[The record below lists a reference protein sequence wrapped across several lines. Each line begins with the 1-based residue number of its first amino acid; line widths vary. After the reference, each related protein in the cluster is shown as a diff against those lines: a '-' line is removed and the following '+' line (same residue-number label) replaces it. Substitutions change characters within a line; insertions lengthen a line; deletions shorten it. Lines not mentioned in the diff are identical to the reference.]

1 MFKNTFKT
9 ILLSMLSLF
18 LVLGGIALPVSAE
31 ETEVTG
37 YQNTDYAKRTVLY
50 LPNPEATGHYVTTN
64 PIKTPDGR
72 AIYCVDPE
80 WYTEYL
86 RPGDSPSG
94 VLLQNLGSSGAVRR
108 EIYNALESG
117 YIYYPNSK
125 GINDGLDFFNEVK
138 SRIESSVSDV
148 YGYYVPLTVE
158 DFQAASAFA
167 LHIIG
172 GEYSFDDL
180 FNSAD
185 SLTYDNVLAYNP
197 SIEDLGPENFN
208 ALKTEMLSLINLIV
222 ETFNQNVSTQQAN
235 TKAWQALGD
244 FSVPQVLTN
253 VSFELPSRISSSSI
267 SLNGTG
273 RLGLVQN
280 STNIINILEASGGNP
295 SSISFDVS
303 EIFPASSGVSSA
315 TLSFGSVSID
325 AINSINS
332 LLCESPILT
341 LNVNSSVYNNWIK
354 SQESM
359 PVSSSPEI
367 TLYDFSYVHPGAFFT
382 QNGVYQDMFL
392 TDARYVTARLMGYT
406 VQNYSS
412 EVKIRKL
419 DDVTPTPNPVAGV
432 EINLFKNGAAVTKN
446 FYGDDL
452 TLVTD
457 SDGYITLN
465 DLEPGTYTYKEVASS
480 APAGYIPS
488 TETYTFIINEDGTID
503 VNNSQLEFV
512 NKITSVTL
520 TKTDLVNGQP
530 VPGAT
535 IEISGGDLVE
545 PIVKVTD
552 AEGKIVL
559 EKLEPGT
566 YTFKETFAPAG
577 YILSEETATFTIGND
592 GRVSGK
598 TTLTNAPKPFVTVSK
613 KSIGEPSIP
622 LEGARFELTYP
633 NGGTAQFVT
642 DSQGKI
648 TFADKDN
655 RSIGLDKGRYSF
667 KEIAAPEGYILVSGQ
682 EPQGTFTVD
691 EQGNVTPR
699 KEFSFTNAKKPDVTL
714 TKTDLVEGDPV
725 PGATIEVKNA
735 EGNPIKNSP
744 FVTDSNGK
752 ITLSSLDPGT
762 YTFTETIA
770 PEGYIKN
777 EETVTFTVN
786 NDGTI
791 SGKQTMT
798 NAPKPDVLFK
808 KVAAMLDGTTLNLE
822 GVEFILYKVTD
833 SSESEVR
840 RVVSDSNG
848 NVKFEKLDKGSY
860 VLREGTSP
868 NTFKKLSGDI
878 ASFKVTEDG
887 KVTGIVSD
895 TIKNEYITFEISK
908 SDLSTAEPV
917 PGATFKIFELEND
930 EEPIFEAVTG
940 QNGKIVI
947 KEGVLKRS
955 TKYYFIETDAPDGY
969 ILNPEH
975 HDFRVDADGN
985 IIAERV
991 DADGNTITN
1000 PNFNRLTNKLN
1011 SVTIKK
1017 VDSVATTTGIADVEF
1032 KLLDSKG
1039 NKVTKNALEKTLV
1052 LKTDSNG
1059 EIHIDALKPDV
1070 YTLIET
1076 KAANGYKLDA
1086 TKTITL
1092 TVEEGKQIVA
1102 SALTLPN
1109 EATEVVLEKED
1120 SATKAKVPGVT
1131 VKLYAENGVEVTT
1144 NALGQDLNLVT
1155 NSEGKL
1161 VFKYLPVGKY
1171 TYKEVAVPKGYS
1183 INKNVFAFEI
1193 KADGTVIGTLKFDN
1207 TKTHV
1212 VISKSDFTTSAPV
1225 EGATI
1230 EIIDNN
1236 GDVVFSQVTDSSG
1249 KLNIPDG
1256 TLSIGKY
1263 KFRETIAPEGYILNQ
1278 EEIEFEILE
1287 DGSISGTTEM
1297 KNKKTEVEILKT
1309 DALTE
1314 KPVKGAL
1321 IELYDEDKNIVT
1333 KYTDSFY
1340 TDEEGKVKFI
1350 GLPVGKYSYR
1360 EIQAPSG
1367 YLVNPE
1373 VYTFEV
1379 DKYGKVTGTLQF
1391 VDMPTSLVITKVND
1405 KTDKP
1410 VEGAEYTFFQG
1421 GVEYGKFVTNKDGQ
1435 IIIDNIPTGS
1445 YTYYETKAPV
1455 GYALDSNVYSFTVS
1469 SNGDKTGTF
1478 KVRDKETG
1486 MTLYKKD
1493 YTTGKSLQGAK
1504 FEIYDSSKKLVASAE
1519 TNAEGIFQIQALEP
1533 GSYTIKEVVA
1543 PSGYVITDKEYGFTI
1558 KADGTVEGD
1567 LTVYN
1572 KLSGGQPV
1580 PTPSNNTPVNTG
1592 SGNMVWLYISTLSI
1606 ALASLLIVLN
1616 RRKRLSK

>member
-18 LVLGGIALPVSAE
+18 LILGGIALPVSAE

-37 YQNTDYAKRTVLY
+37 YQNADYAKRTVLY
-50 LPNPEATGHYVTTN
+50 LDNPEVEGHYVTTN

-86 RPGDSPSG
+86 RPADSTSG
-94 VLLQNLGSSGAVRR
+94 VLLQDLGASGVVRR
-108 EIYNALESG
+108 DLYNALESG

-125 GINDGLDFFNEVK
+125 GINDGLDFFNEEK
-138 SRIESSVSDV
+138 SRIETTISDV

-172 GEYSFDDL
+172 GEYSFQDL

-185 SLTYDNVLAYNP
+185 SLGYESVLAFNP
-197 SIEDLGPENFN
+197 SIEDLGQENFN
-208 ALKTEMLSLINLIV
+208 ALKTEMLSLVNLIV
-222 ETFNQNVSTQQAN
+222 EAFNQNVSAQQAN
-235 TKAWQALGD
+235 TKSWQTLEN
-244 FSVPQVLTN
+244 FSVPQVLSN

-267 SLNGTG
+267 SLNGIG
-273 RLGLVQN
+273 LLGLVQN
-280 STNIINILEASGGNP
+280 STNIINILEESGGNP
-295 SSISFDVS
+295 SLISFDVS
-303 EIFPASSGVSSA
+303 EIFPASSGISSA

-325 AINSINS
+325 VINSINS

-341 LNVNSSVYNNWIK
+341 LSVNPSVYNNWIK

-367 TLYDFSYVHPGAFFT
+367 TLYDFSYIHPGAFFT
-382 QNGVYQDMFL
+382 QNGIYQDMFL

-419 DDVTPTPNPVAGV
+419 DNVTPTPNPVAGV
-432 EINLFKNGAAVTKN
+432 EINLFKNGVAVTKN
-446 FYGDDL
+446 FYGEDL

-457 SDGYITLN
+457 SNGYITLN

-480 APAGYIPS
+480 APTGYIPS
-488 TETYTFIINEDGTID
+488 AETYTFVINEDGTVD

-512 NKITSVTL
+512 NEITKIVL
-520 TKTDLVNGQP
+520 TKTDLVDGTP

-535 IEISGGDLVE
+535 IKITGRNVNYTKEFI
-545 PIVKVTD
+545 TD
-552 AEGKIVL
+552 REGKITI
-559 EKLEPGT
+559 EKLAPGT
-566 YTFKETFAPAG
+566 YEFKETDAPDG
-577 YILSEETATFTIGND
+577 YILNEETATFTIAAD

-598 TTLTNAPKPFVTVSK
+598 TTLTNAPKP
-613 KSIGEPSIP
+613 
-622 LEGARFELTYP
+622 
-633 NGGTAQFVT
+633 
-642 DSQGKI
+642 
-648 TFADKDN
+648 
-655 RSIGLDKGRYSF
+655 
-667 KEIAAPEGYILVSGQ
+667 
-682 EPQGTFTVD
+682 
-691 EQGNVTPR
+691 
-699 KEFSFTNAKKPDVTL
+699 DVTL
-714 TKTDLVEGDPV
+714 SKTDLVDGTPV
-725 PGATIEVKNA
+725 PGATIRVDGVNVDFTFTET
-735 EGNPIKNSP
+735 
-744 FVTDSNGK
+744 TDSQGK
-752 ITLSSLDPGT
+752 LVVPKLDPGT
-762 YTFTETIA
+762 YTFKETIA
-770 PEGYIKN
+770 PSDYILS
-777 EETVTFTVN
+777 EEIATFTVDKN
-786 NDGTI
+786 GNVT
-791 SGKQTMT
+791 GKQTMT
-798 NAPKPDVLFK
+798 NAPKPEITLTKADLGGNPLPGAKLKVTNVNTKEVLYDQVSETGQFTLNNVAPGTYLFEETVAPDGFILSSDKIQFTVNNLGKVTLPADGVLKNGPKPDVTFK
-808 KVAAMLDGTTLNLE
+808 KIALKDGGTVNIE
-822 GVEFILYKVTD
+822 GVEFSLYKADAPTVVID
-833 SSESEVR
+833 SK
-840 RVVSDSNG
+840 VSDATG
-848 NVKFEKLDKGSY
+848 TIKFEKLD
-860 VLREGTSP
+860 EGTYFVKETASP
-868 NTFKKLSGDI
+868 KTLKTLSEEI
-878 ASFKVTEDG
+878 ARFSVDNKG
-887 KVTGIVSD
+887 NITGLSETTVS
-895 TIKNEYITFEISK
+895 NEFITYEISK
-908 SDLSTAEPV
+908 LDLSTSEPV
-917 PGATFKIFELEND
+917 PGAKLSIYVKETDELVY
-930 EEPIFEAVTG
+930 EEFTDAS
-940 QNGKIVI
+940 GKLNIP
-947 KEGVLKRS
+947 EDLLERD
-955 TKYYFIETDAPDGY
+955 TEYYFVETDAPDGY

-975 HDFRVDADGN
+975 HNFTVDATGEISGKDS
-985 IIAERV
+985 
-991 DADGNTITN
+991 
-1000 PNFNRLTNKLN
+1000 LTNELN
-1011 SVTIKK
+1011 SVKIKK

-1032 KLLDSKG
+1032 KLLNSDQEEI
-1039 NKVTKNALEKTLV
+1039 TKNALGKTLV

-1092 TVEEGKQIVA
+1092 TVEDGKQIVA

-1131 VKLYAENGVEVTT
+1131 VKLYAENGIEVTT

-1171 TYKEVAVPKGYS
+1171 TYKEVSVPKGYS

-1193 KADGTVIGTLKFDN
+1193 KEDGTVIGTLKFDN

-1410 VEGAEYTFFQG
+1410 VEGAEYTFFHG

-1493 YTTGKSLQGAK
+1493 YTTGKALQGAK

-1592 SGNMVWLYISTLSI
+1592 SGNMIWLYASALSV
-1606 ALASLLIVLN
+1606 ALVSLLIILN

>member
-18 LVLGGIALPVSAE
+18 LILGGIALPVSAE

-50 LPNPEATGHYVTTN
+50 LPNPEAEGHYVTTN

-94 VLLQNLGSSGAVRR
+94 VLLQDLGSSGAVRR
-108 EIYNALESG
+108 DIYNALESG

-172 GEYSFDDL
+172 GEYSFNDL

-185 SLTYDNVLAYNP
+185 SLTYDSVLAYNP

-222 ETFNQNVSTQQAN
+222 ETFNQNASTQQAN
-235 TKAWQALGD
+235 TKAWQALES
-244 FSVPQVLTN
+244 FSVPQVLSN

-303 EIFPASSGVSSA
+303 EIFPASSGISSA

-332 LLCESPILT
+332 LLCESPILA

-367 TLYDFSYVHPGAFFT
+367 TLYDFSYIHPGAFFT
-382 QNGVYQDMFL
+382 QNGIYQDMFL

-419 DDVTPTPNPVAGV
+419 DNVKPTPNPVAGV

-480 APAGYIPS
+480 APTGYIPS
-488 TETYTFIINEDGTID
+488 SETYTFVINEDGTVD

-512 NKITSVTL
+512 NKITKIVL
-520 TKTDLVNGQP
+520 TKTDLVDGTP

-535 IEISGGDLVE
+535 IKITGKNVSYEE
-545 PIVKVTD
+545 EFTTD
-552 AEGKIVL
+552 NEGKITI
-559 EKLEPGT
+559 EKLAPGT
-566 YTFKETFAPAG
+566 YEFKETIAPNG
-577 YILSEETATFTIGND
+577 YILNEETATFTIAADGN
-592 GRVSGK
+592 VSGK
-598 TTLTNAPKPFVTVSK
+598 TTLTNAPKPSVTINK
-613 KSIGEPSIP
+613 KVLGSNDALP
-622 LEGARFELTYP
+622 GAKFEVTFPYQVKCPDTNLLSNKCIYST
-633 NGGTAQFVT
+633 NAQGVI
-642 DSQGKI
+642 SL
-648 TFADKDN
+648 DN
-655 RSIGLDKGRYSF
+655 LDKGTFSF
-667 KEIAAPEGYILVSGQ
+667 KEIEAPAGYILVEGS
-682 EPQGTFTVD
+682 EPSGTFTVSATGVVSQ
-691 EQGNVTPR
+691 EVFN
-699 KEFSFTNAKKPDVTL
+699 FTNAKKPDVTL
-714 TKTDLVEGDPV
+714 TKTNLGGTPL
-725 PGATIEVKNA
+725 PGAKLKVTNVNTKEVLYD
-735 EGNPIKNSP
+735 EVSETGQ
-744 FVTDSNGK
+744 F
-752 ITLSSLDPGT
+752 TLNNVAPGT
-762 YTFTETIA
+762 YLFEETVA
-770 PEGYIKN
+770 PEGYILSSDKIQ
-777 EETVTFTVN
+777 FTVDN
-786 NDGTI
+786 
-791 SGKQTMT
+791 SGKVTLPADGVLK
-798 NAPKPDVLFK
+798 NGPKPDVTFK
-808 KVAAMLDGTTLNLE
+808 KIALKDGGTINIE
-822 GVEFILYKVTD
+822 GVEFSLYKADAPTVVID
-833 SSESEVR
+833 SKT
-840 RVVSDSNG
+840 SDATG
-848 NVKFEKLDKGSY
+848 TIKFEKLDEGAYFIKETNSPKTLKTLSEEIARFSVDNKGNIT
-860 VLREGTSP
+860 G
-868 NTFKKLSGDI
+868 LSE
-878 ASFKVTEDG
+878 T
-887 KVTGIVSD
+887 TVS
-895 TIKNEYITFEISK
+895 NEFITYEISK
-908 SDLSTAEPV
+908 SDLSTSEPV
-917 PGATFKIFELEND
+917 PGAKLSIYVKATDELVY
-930 EEPIFEAVTG
+930 EEVT
-940 QNGKIVI
+940 NVSGKLNIP
-947 KEGVLKRS
+947 EGLLERN
-955 TKYYFIETDAPDGY
+955 TEYYFVETDAPDGY

-975 HDFRVDADGN
+975 HNFTVDATGEISGKDS
-985 IIAERV
+985 
-991 DADGNTITN
+991 
-1000 PNFNRLTNKLN
+1000 LTNELN
-1011 SVTIKK
+1011 SIKIKK

-1032 KLLDSKG
+1032 KLLNS
-1039 NKVTKNALEKTLV
+1039 NQEEVTKNALGKTLV

-1092 TVEEGKQIVA
+1092 TVEDGKQIVA

-1493 YTTGKSLQGAK
+1493 YTTGKALQGAK

-1519 TNAEGIFQIQALEP
+1519 TNAEGVFQIQALEP

-1592 SGNMVWLYISTLSI
+1592 SGNMVWLYVSALSI
-1606 ALASLLIVLN
+1606 ALVSLLVVLN